1 MTKKLHISLKIQ
13 ADTIL
18 TFMVIEAKG
27 FSHLFG
33 VVCDA
38 QRVKSEEGDF
48 FLQLENDLALH

>member
-1 MTKKLHISLKIQ
+1 
-13 ADTIL
+13 
-18 TFMVIEAKG
+18 MVIEAKG